1 MNCVQLQ
8 LDDIKKEKNMKFFN
22 WSNIR
27 LVLMFALVVFL
38 YSFSSYQNNNRKLT
52 KSEVIFLDG
61 DNLFVKNETVNK
73 LLIENK
79 HDIKTI
85 KKVEVDLNKLEKSIN
100 QHEMIQKS
108 EVFVSVDG
116 VLKAVVRQKTPIA
129 RVYNEQ
135 GSFYIDYE
143 GNTMRLSDLNTAR
156 VLLVSG
162 GINKKNKKNIADLC
176 RKIYDDEF
184 LKKNIIA
191 MQILPNE
198 SLILKNRNF
207 DYEIDFGKTINV
219 QKKFNNYKAFFQKAV
234 LDSSLYKYKKINLKF
249 TQQVVCT
256 K

>member
-1 MNCVQLQ
+1 
-8 LDDIKKEKNMKFFN
+8 MKFFN

-38 YSFSSYQNNNRKLT
+38 YSFSSYRNSNRKLA

-79 HDIKTI
+79 QDVKTI

-116 VLKAVVRQKTPIA
+116 VLKAVVIQKTPIA

-143 GNTMRLSDLNTAR
+143 GNTMPLSGLNTAR

-184 LKKNIIA
+184 LKKNIIG